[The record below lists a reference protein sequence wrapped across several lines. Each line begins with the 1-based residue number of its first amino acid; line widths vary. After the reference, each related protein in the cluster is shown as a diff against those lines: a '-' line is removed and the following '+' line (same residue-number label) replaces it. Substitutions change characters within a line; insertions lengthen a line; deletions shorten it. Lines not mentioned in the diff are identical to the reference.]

1 MAKNSCCFHPS
12 KRKETLKIHT
22 HTHART
28 LVHTEPFGFEV
39 SLSYLKQN
47 TIIAGKIVYQS

>member
-1 MAKNSCCFHPS
+1 MAKNSCCSHPS